1 MDHHDDAVNRM
12 AALLKRLRLE
22 RRISQLQ
29 LADQAGVHASVV
41 HRAERG
47 SNARLSTWSALFDGL
62 GYRLTFDVQELCEE
76 EGDLLSAE
84 AAARQERRLAFS
96 APRGAEAGPPRRAG
110 RGTKGRA
117 RARAR

>member
-1 MDHHDDAVNRM
+1 MDHHDDAINRI
-12 AALLKRLRLE
+12 AALLKRLRLD

-41 HRAERG
+41 HRAELG

-62 GYRLTFDVQELCEE
+62 GYRLTFDVEELCEE

-84 AAARQERRLAFS
+84 AAARRARRLAFS
-96 APRGAEAGPPRRAG
+96 APRGAEGGRPHRAG
-110 RGTKGRA
+110 HGTRA
-117 RARAR
+117 RA

>member
-1 MDHHDDAVNRM
+1 MDYHDDSVTQI
-12 AALLKRLRLE
+12 AALLKRLRLD

-29 LADQAGVHASVV
+29 LADQAGVH
-41 HRAERG
+41 RAERG
-47 SNARLSTWSALFDGL
+47 INARLSTWSALFDGL

-117 RARAR
+117 RAGAR